1 MEERSMMPATHKVTH
16 RIYRTYERTELEK
29 TLNILEAECDGV
41 TKFMFTEVTP
51 LALGQD
57 VVYIAH
63 VTIHEEVSDAD
74 NI

>member
-1 MEERSMMPATHKVTH
+1 MNMMPVTHEVTH

-29 TLNILEAECDGV
+29 TLNLLEAECNEV
-41 TKFMFTEVTP
+41 NKVLVTEVTP

-63 VTIHEEVSDAD
+63 VTIYEEVKDSDD
-74 NI
+74 I